1 MQPEGG
7 FTPLTERLLIGL
19 LWLLPKNWVSAMAG
33 RFAKSRLSRPA
44 IRPFAR
50 KFQINLDE
58 AALPIEAYQTLLDFF
73 IRELKPG
80 VRLIAGGE
88 DLMVSPVDGKVAQF
102 GQLDRG
108 ELIQAKG
115 HTYTAAALLANEAE
129 AKRFEGGQYITIYLS
144 PQDYHRI
151 HTPAAGQVVGATYV
165 PGKLWPVNAAGVN
178 RVPGLFAIN
187 ERLIT
192 YLQSKLGRI
201 AMVKVGATIVGSV
214 KVVYDETLGTNI
226 PGAQVEMK
234 VITDGPLLEKAAEI
248 GRFEFGSTVILLVEP
263 GDWEWAPE
271 VTHGARLRLGQPLL
285 RKRS

>member
-1 MQPEGG
+1 M
-7 FTPLTERLLIGL
+7 PLTERLLIGL

-33 RFAKSRLSRPA
+33 RFAKSRLSRSA

-50 KFQINLDE
+50 KFQIDLEE
-58 AALPIEAYQTLLDFF
+58 AALSIEAYPTLLDFF
-73 IRELKPG
+73 VRELKPG
-80 VRLIAGGE
+80 VRPIAEGE
-88 DLMVSPVDGKVAQF
+88 ELMVSPVDGRVAQF
-102 GQLDRG
+102 GRLDRG

-115 HTYTAAALLANEAE
+115 HTYTAAALLANESE

-214 KVVYDETLGTNI
+214 KVVYDQTLGTNI

-234 VITDGPLLEKAAEI
+234 VITDGPLLEKGAEI